1 MAMTRDTSDLLEKLR
16 SLKPE
21 LASLFA
27 VSRISLFGSY
37 SRGEANATS
46 DVDLLIDFLPEA
58 RPTYFSLGRLNDYL
72 EAALDKKVDLITR
85 GGLNPRI
92 EPYIR
97 EDLIE
102 A

>member
-1 MAMTRDTSDLLEKLR
+1 MTRDTLDLLETLR

-21 LASLFA
+21 LGLRFA

-37 SRGEANATS
+37 SRGEANAAS
-46 DVDLLIDFLPEA
+46 DVDLLVDFLPEA
-58 RPTYFSLGRLNDYL
+58 RPTYFSLGRLNDFL
-72 EAALDKKVDLITR
+72 EAALGKRVDLVTR

-92 EPYIR
+92 EPYVR

>member
-1 MAMTRDTSDLLEKLR
+1 MKPETSDLLEKLR

-21 LASLFA
+21 LGARFA

-37 SRGEANATS
+37 SRGEAKPTS
-46 DVDLLIDFLPEA
+46 DVDLLVDFLPEA
-58 RPTYFSLGRLNDYL
+58 RPTLFSLGRLNDYL
-72 EAALDKKVDLITR
+72 EAALGKRVDLIMQ
-85 GGLNPRI
+85 GSPNPRI
-92 EPYIR
+92 EPYVR

>member
-1 MAMTRDTSDLLEKLR
+1 MTPDTSDLLETLR

-21 LASLFA
+21 LGARFA

-37 SRGEANATS
+37 SRGEANSTS
-46 DVDLLIDFLPEA
+46 DVDLLVDFLPEA
-58 RPTYFSLGRLNDYL
+58 RPTFFSLGRLNDYL
-72 EAALDKKVDLITR
+72 EAVLGKRVDLVTR

>member
-1 MAMTRDTSDLLEKLR
+1 MDLETSDLLVKLR

-21 LASLFA
+21 LCARFA
-27 VSRISLFGSY
+27 VSRIALFGSY
-37 SRGEANATS
+37 SRGEAKPTS
-46 DVDLLIDFLPEA
+46 DVDLLVDFLPEA
-58 RPTYFSLGRLNDYL
+58 RPTYFSLGRLSDYL
-72 EAALDKKVDLITR
+72 EAALGKKVDLITR

-92 EPYIR
+92 EPYVR